1 MADIFVSYASADRE
15 WVAPLAKALTDRGW
29 SVWWDRQIPP
39 GKTFDQ
45 VIEEALNRANAV
57 IVVWSESGVGSQWV
71 RTEAA
76 EGAARQ
82 ILVPV
87 LKETVTL
94 PLAFRRIQAAD
105 LSDWQPGVD
114 HPGFTELVGAVAEL
128 IGEEGTA
135 VQAVEEQDP
144 VLEAISAARARTET
158 EDWDAVIA
166 LLGPL
171 AKTSALAE
179 HPEAIELVET
189 ARRKREAAEL
199 YEEAEVLYADG
210 RWEEVIARF
219 DRIFELDPATT
230 ESTLRDRAERHLHEE
245 HEQKLAHMYDRA
257 LDALRAREW
266 SLAIVLLEQLVA
278 EEPEHRAA
286 AAQLERARAG
296 ARSEE
301 TYTELRSALDRHSW
315 DEVIEGMATLAESDS
330 EFGDP
335 DDLLARARTGAQRH
349 QAKAAAVAASG
360 PDPAMTKPS
369 PTETGGHVGSVLNFI
384 RSRTP
389 SWGLGVLAVVSAYL
403 PWVNPDD
410 APWETSFSLP
420 IVWPWTFEDPVRLAF
435 PIVALGVLIA
445 VVTGQDRRRWQRG
458 AGIALSSVALLF
470 VVSVLSND
478 TAFAGVVLTAL
489 GPYVAFTVGLGTA
502 LSDPGRQ
509 IPGLEP
515 KPWDEYP
522 RGFRIMTVALIS
534 AGSVIAI
541 TGLVLEYFVGFLR
554 SFSVNGMAA
563 VGLGDLAE
571 SSALVSIGVFS
582 LVILGAN
589 LVAALTNARYAVK
602 APTRVAAAIL
612 VLLARP
618 WEVVLV
624 DRDMSFSDVFQAG
637 YWTTLVGVLILLLA
651 VPLSQVVLGS
661 RK

>member
-1 MADIFVSYASADRE
+1 VADIFVSYASADRE
-15 WVAPLAKALTDRGW
+15 WVAPLAKALIDRGW

-45 VIEEALNRANAV
+45 VIEEALNRARAV
-57 IVVWSESGVGSQWV
+57 IVVWSQSGVGSQWV

-105 LSDWQPGVD
+105 LSDWQPGID

-128 IGEEGTA
+128 IGEEGAA
-135 VQAVEEQDP
+135 VPAVEEQDS
-144 VLEAISAARARTET
+144 VLEAISAALARTET

-171 AKTSALAE
+171 EKATDLAE
-179 HPEAIELVET
+179 HPEAIELLES
-189 ARRKREAAEL
+189 ARRKREATEL

-230 ESTLRDRAERHLHEE
+230 GTTLRDRAERHLHEE
-245 HEQKLAHMYDRA
+245 HDQKLAHIYDRA
-257 LDALRAREW
+257 LDASQAREW

-278 EEPEHRAA
+278 EEPEYRAA
-286 AAQLERARAG
+286 AAELERARAG

-301 TYTELRSALDRHSW
+301 TYTELRRALDRHSW
-315 DEVIEGMATLAESDS
+315 DDVIEGMATFAESDP

-335 DDLLARARTGAQRH
+335 DDLLVRARTGAESH
-349 QAKAAAVAASG
+349 QASSAAVAAPG
-360 PDPAMTKPS
+360 PAPAMTKPS
-369 PTETGGHVGSVLNFI
+369 RTMTGGHVGSVLNLI
-384 RSRTP
+384 RARAP

-403 PWVNPDD
+403 PWLNPED
-410 APWETSFSLP
+410 APWESSFSLL
-420 IVWPWTFEDPVRLAF
+420 IFWPWAYEGPVRLAL
-435 PIVALGVLIA
+435 PIVAFGVLIA
-445 VVTGQDRRRWQRG
+445 VLSDQERRRWQRG

-470 VVSVLSND
+470 VISALSNA
-478 TAFAGVVLTAL
+478 TAFAGAVLTAL
-489 GPYVAFTVGLGTA
+489 GPYVAITVGLVTA
-502 LSDPGRQ
+502 LSDPGRRV
-509 IPGLEP
+509 PGFVS

-522 RGFRIMTVALIS
+522 RRFRIMTVALIS

-541 TGLVLEYFVGFLR
+541 TGLVLEYFVEYVR
-554 SFSVNGMAA
+554 SFSVSGVAA

-571 SSALVSIGVFS
+571 SSPLVSIGVFS

-589 LVAALTNARYAVK
+589 LVAGLTNARYAVK
-602 APTRVAAAIL
+602 APTRGAAAIL

-624 DRDMSFSDVFQAG
+624 DRGMSFSDVFQAG